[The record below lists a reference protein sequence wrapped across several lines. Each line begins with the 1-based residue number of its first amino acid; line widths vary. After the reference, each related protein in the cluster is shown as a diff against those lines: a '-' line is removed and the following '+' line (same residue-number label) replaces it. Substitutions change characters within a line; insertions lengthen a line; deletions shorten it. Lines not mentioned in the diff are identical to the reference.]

1 MCSSGEGFKK
11 LVNFVIKMQTREF
24 LEDLK
29 AFGGLPIYLFSIALF
44 FILGYVSMTVRLTV
58 GLFIAYALTSS
69 IRFVF
74 FRRRPDKQRFKGLA
88 QKIDASS
95 FPSLHAMRAS
105 CLAVLLILFF
115 NNVLITVVAIVAAIC
130 VALVRVLQKRHFASD
145 VIAGLFFGVLVAL
158 VSIWIQGFL

>member
-1 MCSSGEGFKK
+1 
-11 LVNFVIKMQTREF
+11 MQSREF

-29 AFGGLPIYLFSIALF
+29 AFGGLPIYLILIAVF
-44 FILGYVSMTVRLTV
+44 FILGYFSMSIRLAV
-58 GLFIAYALTSS
+58 GLFLAYALTSS

-74 FRRRPDKQRFKGLA
+74 FKQRPDKQKFKGFA

-115 NNVLITVVAIVAAIC
+115 NNLFITVLAIIAAVC
-130 VALVRVLQKRHFASD
+130 VALTRVLQKRHFASD
-145 VIAGLFFGVLVAL
+145 VIAGLIFGVFVAF
-158 VSIWIQGFL
+158 VAIWIQGFL